1 MEFKSVE
8 EALNYAIKREIE
20 AARFY
25 TQLSEKMRK
34 REMKAALLSM
44 AEEEKGHRDRLIAIR
59 DGGGFTGDETERKV
73 TDLKIAEFV
82 QMPVITD
89 DLDWSLALV
98 VAMKREKAA
107 QQLYLKMAE
116 AAPNAELRQTFLGLA
131 QEEAGHKLRFEQEYD
146 EVVLEGN

>member
-82 QMPVITD
+82 EMPVITD

>member
-82 QMPVITD
+82 EMPVITD

-116 AAPNAELRQTFLGLA
+116 AAPDAELRQTFLGLA

>member
-1 MEFKSVE
+1 MEFSSVE

-25 TQLSEKMRK
+25 TQLAERMRK
-34 REMKAALLSM
+34 REMKQALLDM
-44 AEEEKGHRDRLIAIR
+44 AAEEKGHRDRLITIR
-59 DGGGFTGDETERKV
+59 DTGGFESAAGAAKV
-73 TDLKIAEFV
+73 QDLKIAEFV
-82 QMPVITD
+82 DMPVITD

-107 QQLYLKMAE
+107 QQLYLELAE
-116 AAPNAELRQTFLGLA
+116 AAPTADLRQTFLGLA

>member
-8 EALNYAIKREIE
+8 EALNFAIKREIE

-25 TQLSEKMRK
+25 TQLSERMRK

-59 DGGGFTGDETERKV
+59 DGGGFRGEESERKV

-82 QMPVITD
+82 EMPVITD
-89 DLDWSLALV
+89 DLDWSRALV